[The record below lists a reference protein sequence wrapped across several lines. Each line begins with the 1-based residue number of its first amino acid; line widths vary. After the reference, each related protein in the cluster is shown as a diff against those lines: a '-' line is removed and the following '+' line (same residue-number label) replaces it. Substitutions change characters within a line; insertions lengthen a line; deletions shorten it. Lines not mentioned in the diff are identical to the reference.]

1 MQKGVLKVKIK
12 ASGHRKKAEI
22 IADKK
27 LTIPKE
33 FILDNELNDKECDF
47 ELNEKNQIAKIIVEG
62 NGLEKRVV
70 NRVKK
75 IKRCENKNN
84 IRVPN
89 DTCLLISDFG
99 IRNIENFNLRVNKFT
114 MFNEDNEPKIKEQKL
129 PENFFNKNW
138 NFYHSKIRNYYKN
151 IQKLNLNFSEPID
164 LTIHYR
170 LLIGAEQSIYETSI
184 RLHHIYGIPYI
195 PSTAIKGVVRS
206 YTIQKKYKNS
216 EERALDSEEF
226 KKWFGSQKQEGKIV
240 FFDTFPISEPKIKM
254 DIINPMEETKI
265 INFLT
270 VEDTEFQFLIG
281 FKDEV
286 YDGFITLF
294 KEALTEHGIG
304 AKTAVGY
311 GYFQ

>member
-1 MQKGVLKVKIK
+1 MIHKGKLRITKFVKNIEVSQKKPYNIIDFDISIEFHGKECLFELDNNEVTQIEVTGKIF
-12 ASGHRKKAEI
+12 SLEKKC
-22 IADKK
+22 KNQHK
-27 LTIPKE
+27 YKIPK
-33 FILDNELNDKECDF
+33 
-47 ELNEKNQIAKIIVEG
+47 
-62 NGLEKRVV
+62 
-70 NRVKK
+70 
-75 IKRCENKNN
+75 
-84 IRVPN
+84 
-89 DTCLLISDFG
+89 DTCIVM
-99 IRNIENFNLRVNKFT
+99 ENQSINNFHLKLNKFAQ
-114 MFNEDNEPKIKEQKL
+114 FNSENGYKLQYQDIK
-129 PENFFNKNW
+129 ENFFNKNW
-138 NFYHSKIRNYYKN
+138 NFYHSKIENYYKN

-164 LTIHYR
+164 LDIHYR

-226 KKWFGSQKQEGKIV
+226 KKWFGSQEQEGIII

-270 VEDTEFQFLIG
+270 IEDATFQFLIA
-281 FKDEV
+281 FKDEI
-286 YDGFITLF
+286 DKEFIVLF
-294 KEALTEHGIG
+294 KKALQEHGIG

-311 GYFQ
+311 GYFEVQKPKKR